1 VQEQRDLAKYLLLL
15 DTGDALVAE
24 QDLKGLPPEDDMAG
38 WSDFDTG
45 DGPYMDGNL
54 ERQMWGEDIV
64 AGMNLMGYDAMAIG
78 PLELGLGAEMLR
90 QRLDEAEFPMLSA
103 NVLWS
108 GDQTLVGE
116 PYTIVQI
123 GQYRIGVIGLTRYP
137 NDELADYA
145 ILEPKEVLVQ
155 LVPEVEEQVDT
166 VILLTNLSYR
176 SAMEL
181 VEAVPGIDLAVAALP
196 RQLPDRAVRTSR
208 TRALVVT
215 ADQALPAHSGRRVGR
230 LVVMVGR
237 DGALSR
243 ETWVSVA
250 MGPEIADDPD
260 MKALLDRFRE

>member
-1 VQEQRDLAKYLLLL
+1 VQEQRDLAEYLLFL
-15 DTGDALVAE
+15 DTGDALIAE
-24 QDLKGLPPEDDMAG
+24 QDLKGLPPGDDMAG

-45 DGPYMDGNL
+45 DAPYMDGNL

-64 AGMNLMGYDAMAIG
+64 AGMNLMGYDAMALG
-78 PLELGLGAEMLR
+78 PLDLGLGAKILK

-108 GDQTLVGE
+108 GDHTLVGE

-123 GQYRIGVIGLTRYP
+123 GPYRIGVIGLTRYP
-137 NDELADYA
+137 NGELADYE

-155 LVPEVEEQVDT
+155 LVPEVEGQVDM
-166 VILLTNLSYR
+166 VILLTNMSYR
-176 SAMEL
+176 SVMEL

-196 RQLPDRAVRTSR
+196 RQLPDRAVRTPQ

-215 ADQALPAHSGRRVGR
+215 ADQALRAHSGRRVGR

-243 ETWVSVA
+243 EAWVSVA